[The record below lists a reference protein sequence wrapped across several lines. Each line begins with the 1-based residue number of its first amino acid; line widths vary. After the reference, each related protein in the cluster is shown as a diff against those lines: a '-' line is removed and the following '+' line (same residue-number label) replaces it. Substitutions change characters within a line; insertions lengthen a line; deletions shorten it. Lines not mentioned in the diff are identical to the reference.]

1 MEDMQHILDSFT
13 VTFPWVDE
21 EHLPTA
27 SFLASLELLDGGL
40 ILPPAHKAAW
50 RELVPGTAGAILVH
64 VLAAATFLLLPFLQP
79 PRHTHEPFISVYFAD
94 VEGSGCSSSCAGPA
108 DGADGAKQPEQSPPE
123 VKPGEKEAAPDV
135 PKAKIMMRQEV
146 SPAKSRKKPST
157 RAETRHTPNL
167 ETLLADS
174 PQIATAA
181 EHYASEGAGADLGG
195 GQAEGMGNGKE
206 AGEGSGGPG
215 PGNSSSGTGFLAG
228 FDAVSVDK
236 VPQILK
242 KIDPVYPAR
251 ARTLG
256 ICGKVV
262 VRFLVDPD
270 GRVSKLSI
278 VEAHPGGYFE
288 QSTLEAIRHWQFKPG
303 CINGKDVAT
312 WVVLPVQFRLT
323 GQD

>member
-1 MEDMQHILDSFT
+1 MADILDSFV

-21 EHLPTA
+21 GHSAPA
-27 SFLASLELLDGGL
+27 SFLMSLELSADGL
-40 ILPPAHKAAW
+40 ILPTAHKAAR
-50 RELVPGTAGAILVH
+50 RELILGTGGAFLFH
-64 VLAAATFLLLPFLQP
+64 VLAVATLLLLPFLQP
-79 PRHTHEPFISVYFAD
+79 PRHIQEPFINVYFAGA
-94 VEGSGCSSSCAGPA
+94 EGIGCSSSGTGLD
-108 DGADGAKQPEQSPPE
+108 DGVGSGEHPEQSAPD
-123 VKPGEKEAAPDV
+123 VKSVEKEAAPDV
-135 PKAKIMMRQEV
+135 PKAKTMGQAV
-146 SPAKSRKKPST
+146 APAKSRKRTSPRT
-157 RAETRHTPNL
+157 ETAHTPKP
-167 ETLLADS
+167 ESPLADLRK
-174 PQIATAA
+174 IATATKD
-181 EHYASEGAGADLGG
+181 HASEGAGADLGG